1 MKTKLL
7 LIIIFITSL
16 KVVSQTKN
24 CEEVLNKKIILKNK
38 KISSS
43 DLNTLKNCGYDFEK
57 YEHNVIQF
65 AIAVI
70 YSKNEELTYRNLIT
84 KADEINSKTKDQM
97 VISTFKLFF
106 IFIVLL
112 ALVFWLVL
120 YFKNRKQPNN
130 NW

>member
-130 NW
+130 N